1 MSRPTIPLFDPKPEV
16 EDLFDE
22 LDDVIRRVVRSG
34 RYILGPEV
42 TTFEQEAAAYLGSKH
57 AIAVN
62 SGTDALVI
70 ALRALGIGSG
80 DEVITTPYSFV
91 ATAEAIRTVGAE
103 IVFVDIEPETFNLDV
118 KLIESR
124 ITSRTRAI
132 LPVHL
137 FGHAVEMDSILQ
149 LAAAHGLKVLED
161 VAQAFGGTYQGSQ
174 LGTLGDAGAYSFF
187 PSKNLGAFGDGGLI
201 ATDDDDV
208 ADMAR
213 VLRGHGAKDKYLSE
227 LIGYNSRLDELQA
240 SILRV
245 KLPRV
250 ELNNDKRR
258 NVAGWYREQ
267 LGGLTAIQPPCEQA
281 YARHVYQCYTLRVSD
296 PQRAAVQASLAEAGV
311 GTAIYYQTPI
321 HLMPPYRQPALTLAE
336 AERAAG
342 EVLSLPMGPHV
353 TQEDVQH
360 VARTLSASFR

>member
-1 MSRPTIPLFDPKPEV
+1 MIPLFDPKSEV
-16 EDLFDE
+16 EDLLDE

-42 TTFEQEAAAYLGSKH
+42 SAFEQEAAAYLGSKH
-57 AIAVN
+57 AIGVN

-91 ATAEAIRTVGAE
+91 ATAEAIRAVGAE
-103 IVFVDIEPETFNLDV
+103 IVFVDIDPETFNLNV
-118 KLIESR
+118 EQIESH
-124 ITSRTRAI
+124 ITSRTRAV

-137 FGHAVEMDSILQ
+137 FGHAAEMDAILQ
-149 LAAAHGLKVLED
+149 LAEAHGLKVLED
-161 VAQAFGGTYQGSQ
+161 VAQAFGGTYKESQ
-174 LGTLGDAGAYSFF
+174 LGTLGDAGAFSFF

-201 ATDDDDV
+201 ATDDDDI

-213 VLRGHGAKDKYLSE
+213 VLRGHGAKNRYLSE

-240 SILRV
+240 SILRL
-245 KLPRV
+245 KLRRV
-250 ELNNDKRR
+250 DLNNEKRR
-258 NVAGWYREQ
+258 NVADWYREQ
-267 LGGLTAIQPPCEQA
+267 LGGLTAIQPPGEKA
-281 YARHVYQCYTLRVSD
+281 YAKHVYQCYTLRVSVG
-296 PQRAAVQASLAEAGV
+296 QRAAVQASLADAGV
-311 GTAIYYQTPI
+311 ATAIYYQTPI
-321 HLMPPYRQPALTLAE
+321 HLMPPYRQPALTLVE

-353 TQEDVQH
+353 TVEDVQH
-360 VARTLSASFR
+360 IAKTVSVSYR